1 MEILNQSPIME
12 MDPAYASL
20 GVKILIAI
28 VIGFFATVFCVCC
41 DGSTS
46 VIVTGS
52 FTTLCVIVLYVVVG
66 FSPKVPTGRNEYI
79 VKIDETIDINEFY
92 DKYEV
97 VERKD
102 KIWVIED
109 REVKDDANS

>member
-28 VIGFFATVFCVCC
+28 IIGFFATVFCVCC

-79 VKIDETIDINEFY
+79 VKIDDASFVEIYE
-92 DKYEV
+92 KYEV

-102 KIWVIED
+102 DVWILQDKES
-109 REVKDDANS
+109 EE